1 MSTLATSGIPQVEA
15 FLKELDEE
23 WRGIEH
29 AYALLLGLKVK
40 DAAGLHARVEEGLS
54 YAALERI
61 LRILDLPASRVSELL
76 RIPARTLA
84 RRRAAKRL
92 RADESD
98 RLVRLARVVGLT
110 LQLFEG
116 SLDEARGWLSAPQ
129 RALGDRTPLEFA
141 SSEVGTREVENL
153 IGRLEHGIPL

>member
-1 MSTLATSGIPQVEA
+1 MKTLEASGIPQVEA
-15 FLKELDEE
+15 FRRELAEG
-23 WRGIEH
+23 WRGIQH
-29 AYALLLGLKVK
+29 SYIVLLGLKVQDTGK
-40 DAAGLHARVEEGLS
+40 LHARVEEGLS
-54 YAALERI
+54 YAALER
-61 LRILDLPASRVSELL
+61 LQRVLDLPTSVVSELL

-92 RADESD
+92 HADESD

-116 SLDEARGWLSAPQ
+116 DLSEARSWLKTSQ
-129 RALGDRTPLEFA
+129 RVLGDRTPLEFA
-141 SSEVGTREVENL
+141 ASEIGTREVENL

>member
-1 MSTLATSGIPQVEA
+1 MKTLEASGIPQVEA
-15 FLKELDEE
+15 FRRELDEG
-23 WRGIEH
+23 WRATQH
-29 AYALLLGLKVK
+29 SYVVLLGLKAQEAEK
-40 DAAGLHARVEEGLS
+40 LHVRVEEGLS
-54 YAALERI
+54 FASLER
-61 LRILDLPASRVSELL
+61 LQRVLDLPTSRLSRLL

-92 RADESD
+92 HADESD
-98 RLVRLARVVGLT
+98 RLVRLARLVGLT

-116 SLDEARGWLSAPQ
+116 DLAEARNWLGTPQ